1 MSTPKLSTNQA
12 KRLDTIKKVIGDK
25 EISAKIE
32 SSYAQAKGNWTAA
45 VDTLKTDGLDEVTLG
60 KLDLAHA
67 LADLTG
73 NHTELVKAI
82 AGQPNVA
89 SMRDVA
95 LNNDAASIAAMIKP
109 KQVPVGTPG
118 DTAHQKVNNF
128 ATSLHDK
135 LFASQT
141 SAVLQRMAETAVLPI
156 ADAGTRTHIA
166 TFLNNQP
173 EFNIRK
179 TSVYNA
185 INEPDAFKDIPEE
198 SHQPVI
204 SQLKTLQRVQAI
216 SPTPAAVTE
225 LMKANISTAQQVAEM
240 TPKDF
245 QKKFGATL
253 GADTAAMVHNNA
265 LSIKVRNEHA
275 LMAIKDSVQGTGIA
289 AIDGTRTKED
299 RALQFNDLAGQ
310 NKVPVNWEG
319 LFGNVDLCEC
329 EDCNSVY
336 GPASYFVELLNYLR
350 NNNLDPDN
358 ANTGAAGIGGTPLE
372 ILFRRR
378 PDLGCLELTCANA
391 NTVMPYIDIVNEIME
406 SFITHE
412 AQYDVDTN
420 TPKQLTLDVW
430 NVEDESSAD
439 LLATPQHTNYNAYCV
454 LKNAVYPFTLPYHQ
468 PIDAIRIFL
477 NFLNSS
483 RYELMK
489 TFQSVTEADINN
501 GLPTPG
507 NPPGPND
514 AELTT
519 LIETA
524 IRRGTDAEFLGL
536 TQEEYI
542 ILTKQAFWEARYFV
556 LTCGQPFTDQ
566 QYLDKIK
573 GYPTYQY
580 YGYHSDEEMTSL
592 DESLQLGLTFV
603 KKQFLP
609 RTGILYTD
617 LVSLLETQYIN
628 PYMPQGQA
636 LDIMDSLTFSYRFLQ
651 TLVTTPAS
659 DPNRY
664 AKLITY
670 LQNAQLLVPALQ
682 ALLHPDP
689 CHQNCTCDTI
699 SCEELACWVKCY
711 FENIGKLIV
720 LDSGDGPTLPFSGTI
735 VNRYDNLK
743 NNQQIPGNPDNW
755 ELNKYGQIYLNNIL
769 TGSITATGNTI
780 GTDGKPLPD
789 PYDPTSLFQ
798 GTVFDS
804 GGRRVGRFQDAV
816 LYDTREYKSDAT
828 ENNRPP
834 VVQWLPTSDSCDISK
849 VRLIHLD
856 GSSVTPAEYDKMQ
869 RFLRLWKKMGWTM
882 DETDKATMGLGAPP
896 VVPPGQHV
904 PVAGKDC
911 FNEFTDDCSKGT
923 TTDCGCGTTEEC
935 GCSSNYADGLLNCD
949 ITPAY
954 LHQLVYVNKL
964 LDSTGLDLVTLLT
977 FWTDIS
983 TIGDNSQYKQLFLR
997 YNLLAVD
1004 TVFQADKYGNYLTAA
1019 AKITDHIPVIMAAFN
1034 LKAADIANIMQYE
1047 NIADSLTL
1055 ANISMIYRYSLLMRL
1070 LNIKSSSLQDVKS
1083 IFGDPFI
1090 DAQHTEKFIENWGKM
1105 EDYGFTFAQLD
1116 YVLNNVD
1123 DPNRPLKPTF
1133 ISFLKLAKTFYDGL
1147 NAIMAA
1153 NPDVNTQDDAVP
1165 TATVP
1170 VVATPELATTSI
1182 ALLFTPAV
1190 TTQIMALLQ
1199 GTTVYSTNA
1208 PINLV
1213 ATAADFTAL
1222 LTGTLIQKIKYDY
1235 VNGGVQ
1241 VNGILTTAE
1250 TEAAKALFITD
1261 SFWAE
1266 AIDRLNLQP
1275 REFFN
1280 DVLYGIITNPA
1291 DQATILEGDYNIP
1304 PSQQPDQQNIIP
1316 DTAPVKLFC
1325 FMKAFMPF
1333 LRERLMHTFIVSTL
1347 STQTG
1352 LNKDVTDMLISN
1364 ILVSGTPALP
1374 IVEIFK
1380 NINNAYQ
1387 PAAGSWS
1394 GYLIPTGTDVYTFAI
1409 TVQTNMLNA
1418 AISVNGQALNFTQ
1431 QADPNNVYLS
1441 DPIKLQAGKA
1451 YKFLVTGLDINLTG
1465 LAWKTPTTPKS
1476 AIPASAMLVDD
1487 LTDDVTTAYVQL
1499 QKAGII
1505 ASVFG
1510 FSDAEIN
1517 YLQQNGADFGN
1528 LDFNAITFQTWL
1540 RLGAYTQ
1547 LRNSLPPTNLSLLQ
1561 FFAWTKQTTDTTN
1574 LSAQIVAA
1582 TNWLQSDVDKL
1593 LAAGHFNL
1601 VDNNQFVN
1609 EIKLLKLQQ
1618 ALYVAANITI
1628 DINLLFSW
1636 AKPVSKFWV
1645 CHDIAESIRKSIK
1658 ARYNETD
1665 WEQVVKPLN
1674 DQLREHQRDALISY
1688 LLVQPDLKE
1697 WGVIDANSLFEFFL
1711 IDVQMDSC
1719 METSRI
1725 KQGTLSIQLFVQ
1737 RCFLGLE
1744 EPYID
1749 NDVLDAKRWEWMQYN
1764 NVWVA
1769 NRKVFLYPEN
1779 WIVESLRDDKSD
1791 FYKALE
1797 SQLLQKDINTQN
1809 VQDALN
1815 SYLFQVDDVANMQAL
1830 GIFVEEGVVKDATV
1844 PVKYHIFSRTR
1855 NAPYFFYYRYFDVI
1869 ESNWYPWEQVQV
1881 DITNYDI
1888 EGPSTGQVF
1897 GNGAFLTPVV
1907 WNGRLLIF
1915 FPQII
1920 KKVVPATTSS
1930 ASYSGGG
1937 ASGSVPHIQWEIK
1950 MAWSEYRNGKWTQ
1963 KQVSTDAMYHS
1974 GSDLTAATLPNISAY
1989 SFVAYVDTSD
1999 QNVQIIPCW
2008 GDSLI
2013 DVSNV
2018 FMFQGSTI
2026 SVAAGTSNFNPA
2038 TSASDFNAMR
2048 FQSVNSS
2055 GTYTTYPLQ
2064 YNGSAEPY
2072 LEASAPYVTDNIS
2085 AVSIES
2091 SAGYDEFYQP
2101 FSHQLLGVLASE
2113 TSGDLTDFFSS
2124 NLTLPNDAD
2133 EAFGSYFDSSLQ
2145 VTSYSEL
2152 KTPYAIY
2159 NWELFF
2165 HAPATIAGKLSSAQQ
2180 FQAAKQWYEYIFNPA
2195 APGPTPQR
2203 AWQFYPFQQINADN
2217 YLEYLFN
2224 MLKSNTGNDDI
2235 NAWRSNPFEP
2245 HLIARGRPVAYMK
2258 WIVMQ
2263 YMDNLI
2269 AWGDYL
2275 FTQHT
2280 LETINQATQLY
2291 ILAYHIMGPRPQLI
2305 PKRGKVLP
2313 ETYNSLLNKWDAF
2326 GNAMVELELAFPFSN
2341 QIDTPIGIGKD
2352 NIGFANIF
2360 GFATSLYFCLP
2371 SNPELTAYWDT
2382 LDDRLGKIRACE
2394 NIEGVFGLPPL
2405 WDPPIDPA
2413 LLVQATAQGLSISSV
2428 LNDLN
2433 SPVPNYRFYYLM
2445 QKALELCNELKSL
2458 GSNLL
2463 SAFEKGDGETLASM
2477 RASQESTM
2485 QNMIMQVK
2493 QLQLNEA
2500 NTALEGLNQN
2510 RETPAYRMQ
2519 HYLDLIGQDAGK
2531 IPGADADFTALA
2543 GPPQSLVTDSE
2554 LILTSYEKQEMDK
2567 ASNAKDLQEGVGIV
2581 ETLAGVLHLL
2591 PLLAADVKP
2600 IGVGAGLSFG
2610 GDQLGSALGAVA
2622 RGMQVG
2628 VGNLNAESAA
2638 ARSKGGYLRQL
2649 QDRVLQANLAGFEI
2663 KQIDKQILS
2672 QQIRISIT
2680 NQEITN
2686 QQQAIDNAVQTL
2698 DFLTNKYTNQ
2708 QLYSWMKD
2716 TLKNL
2721 YYQVY
2726 TLAYGLA
2733 QKAEKVYRFERGL
2746 SSSNFIQFGYWD
2758 ASHDGLLAGENLYVG
2773 LKQLEAAY
2781 QQDRGYDFEISKK
2794 ISLRQID
2801 PIALLTLRSTGACKF
2816 ELPEVLFDMD
2826 FPGHYMRRIKSVA
2839 LSVPCIAGPYTGI
2852 NASLRMTQN
2861 TFRQNT
2867 MPGSAYPQDTTKDD
2881 PRFMTVNVPIT
2892 SVAVSHGQNDSG
2904 VFELN
2909 FKDERYMPFEGAGV
2923 ISQWSL
2929 SLPEFK
2935 QIDYNTITDVIM
2947 TVRYTSIDGGD
2958 KQKKAANTYLNGF
2971 VKNVQNLSQNEGL
2984 FAIFDLKNDLPNEWY
2999 KATQLPPAAD
3009 GREIS
3014 LATIVDR
3021 LPVYTKASAPDKII
3035 AQDIYVL
3042 TEAGIASGDILIN
3055 QGTNPQN
3062 VVSHGF
3068 GGGVNFKPMHV
3079 FTAPGVNINMQNW
3092 TLAISNTAVPLNNMW
3107 MVVRYTLN

>member
-1 MSTPKLSTNQA
+1 M
-12 KRLDTIKKVIGDK
+12 
-25 EISAKIE
+25 
-32 SSYAQAKGNWTAA
+32 
-45 VDTLKTDGLDEVTLG
+45 
-60 KLDLAHA
+60 
-67 LADLTG
+67 
-73 NHTELVKAI
+73 
-82 AGQPNVA
+82 
-89 SMRDVA
+89 
-95 LNNDAASIAAMIKP
+95 
-109 KQVPVGTPG
+109 
-118 DTAHQKVNNF
+118 
-128 ATSLHDK
+128 
-135 LFASQT
+135 
-141 SAVLQRMAETAVLPI
+141 
-156 ADAGTRTHIA
+156 
-166 TFLNNQP
+166 
-173 EFNIRK
+173 
-179 TSVYNA
+179 
-185 INEPDAFKDIPEE
+185 PD
-198 SHQPVI
+198 
-204 SQLKTLQRVQAI
+204 
-216 SPTPAAVTE
+216 
-225 LMKANISTAQQVAEM
+225 
-240 TPKDF
+240 
-245 QKKFGATL
+245 
-253 GADTAAMVHNNA
+253 
-265 LSIKVRNEHA
+265 
-275 LMAIKDSVQGTGIA
+275 
-289 AIDGTRTKED
+289 
-299 RALQFNDLAGQ
+299 
-310 NKVPVNWEG
+310 
-319 LFGNVDLCEC
+319 
-329 EDCNSVY
+329 
-336 GPASYFVELLNYLR
+336 
-350 NNNLDPDN
+350 
-358 ANTGAAGIGGTPLE
+358 
-372 ILFRRR
+372 
-378 PDLGCLELTCANA
+378 
-391 NTVMPYIDIVNEIME
+391 
-406 SFITHE
+406 
-412 AQYDVDTN
+412 
-420 TPKQLTLDVW
+420 
-430 NVEDESSAD
+430 
-439 LLATPQHTNYNAYCV
+439 
-454 LKNAVYPFTLPYHQ
+454 
-468 PIDAIRIFL
+468 
-477 NFLNSS
+477 
-483 RYELMK
+483 
-489 TFQSVTEADINN
+489 
-501 GLPTPG
+501 
-507 NPPGPND
+507 PND
-514 AELTT
+514 
-519 LIETA
+519 
-524 IRRGTDAEFLGL
+524 
-536 TQEEYI
+536 
-542 ILTKQAFWEARYFV
+542 
-556 LTCGQPFTDQ
+556 
-566 QYLDKIK
+566 
-573 GYPTYQY
+573 
-580 YGYHSDEEMTSL
+580 
-592 DESLQLGLTFV
+592 
-603 KKQFLP
+603 
-609 RTGILYTD
+609 
-617 LVSLLETQYIN
+617 
-628 PYMPQGQA
+628 
-636 LDIMDSLTFSYRFLQ
+636 
-651 TLVTTPAS
+651 PA
-659 DPNRY
+659 
-664 AKLITY
+664 
-670 LQNAQLLVPALQ
+670 
-682 ALLHPDP
+682 
-689 CHQNCTCDTI
+689 
-699 SCEELACWVKCY
+699 
-711 FENIGKLIV
+711 
-720 LDSGDGPTLPFSGTI
+720 
-735 VNRYDNLK
+735 
-743 NNQQIPGNPDNW
+743 
-755 ELNKYGQIYLNNIL
+755 
-769 TGSITATGNTI
+769 
-780 GTDGKPLPD
+780 
-789 PYDPTSLFQ
+789 SLFQ
-798 GTVFDS
+798 GFVYDS
-804 GGRRVGRFQDAV
+804 GGRMVGGFQDAV
-816 LYDTREYKSDAT
+816 LYDIRAASLDG
-828 ENNRPP
+828 NSLPP
-834 VVQWLPTSDSCDISK
+834 VVQWLPTGDSCDISR

-856 GSSVTPAEYDKMQ
+856 GSSVTSAEYDKMQ

-896 VVPPGQHV
+896 VVPPGQHA
-904 PVAGKDC
+904 PVAAKDC

-923 TTDCGCGTTEEC
+923 TSDCGCGTTEEC
-935 GCSSNYADGLLNCD
+935 GCTSNYADGLLSCD

-964 LDSTGLDLVTLLT
+964 LDSTGLDLITLLT

-983 TIGDNSQYKQLFLR
+983 TVGDDSQYKRLFLT

-1004 TVFQADKYGNYLTAA
+1004 TVFQADKYGNYLTTA

-1055 ANISMIYRYSLLMRL
+1055 ANISLIYRYSLLMRL
-1070 LNIKSSSLQDVKS
+1070 LNIKSSTLQDVKT
-1083 IFGDPFI
+1083 IFGDPFA
-1090 DAQHTEKFIENWGKM
+1090 DAQHTEKFMENWGKM
-1105 EDYGFTFAQLD
+1105 EDYGFTFAQLN
-1116 YVLNNVD
+1116 YILNNVD
-1123 DPNRPLKPTF
+1123 DPNRPIKPTF

-1147 NAIMAA
+1147 NAIIAA
-1153 NPDVNTQDDAVP
+1153 NPDVNTPDDAVP

-1170 VVATPELATTSI
+1170 VVATAELATASI

-1190 TTQIMALLQ
+1190 TAQVMALLQ

-1208 PINLV
+1208 PVNLV

-1241 VNGILTTAE
+1241 VTGILTTAE
-1250 TEAAKALFITD
+1250 TAAAKALFSANT
-1261 SFWAE
+1261 FWAA

-1275 REFFN
+1275 TEFFN
-1280 DVLYGIITNPA
+1280 DVLYGIITDAA
-1291 DQATILEGDYNIP
+1291 DRAILLEGDYNVP
-1304 PSQQPDQQNIIP
+1304 ASQQADPDNPAP
-1316 DTAPVKLFC
+1316 DTAPAKLFC
-1325 FMKAFMPF
+1325 FMKVFMPF

-1347 STQTG
+1347 ATQTG
-1352 LNKDVTDMLISN
+1352 LSQDVTDMLISN
-1364 ILVSGTPALP
+1364 TLVSGTPAQP
-1374 IVEIFK
+1374 IVEVFK
-1380 NINNAYQ
+1380 SITNAYQ

-1394 GYLIPTGTDVYTFAI
+1394 GYLIPTSTDVYTFAL
-1409 TVQTNMLNA
+1409 TVQTNTLNA

-1441 DPIKLQAGKA
+1441 DPVKLQAGRA
-1451 YKFLVTGLDINLTG
+1451 YKFWVTGLDINLTG

-1476 AIPASAMLVDD
+1476 TIPASAMLVDD
-1487 LTDDVTTAYVQL
+1487 LTESVTTAYVQL
-1499 QKAGII
+1499 QKAGIV
-1505 ASVFG
+1505 ASIFNLT
-1510 FSDAEIN
+1510 DAEIN
-1517 YLQQNGADFGN
+1517 YLQQNGADFSN
-1528 LDFNAITFQTWL
+1528 LDFNAITFQSWL

-1547 LRNSLPPTNLSLLQ
+1547 LRRSLPPTNLSLIQ
-1561 FFAWTKQTTDTTN
+1561 FFAWAKQTTDTTN
-1574 LSAQIVAA
+1574 LGAQIAA
-1582 TNWLQSDVDKL
+1582 VTNWLQSDVDKL

-1601 VDNNQFVN
+1601 LDNGQFVN
-1609 EIKLLKLQQ
+1609 EKKLLKLQQ
-1618 ALYVAANITI
+1618 ALYVAANIAI
-1628 DINLLFSW
+1628 DINLLFDW

-1658 ARYNETD
+1658 ARYKETD

-1688 LLVQPDLKE
+1688 LLVQPDLKD

-1744 EPYID
+1744 EPYIG
-1749 NDVLDAKRWEWMQYN
+1749 NDVLDAARWKWMQYN

-1797 SQLLQKDINTQN
+1797 SQLLQKDINPQN

-1815 SYLFQVDDVANMQAL
+1815 SYLFQVDDVANMLAV
-1830 GIFVEEGVVKDATV
+1830 GIFVEEGTVKGATV

-1881 DITNYDI
+1881 DITSYDI
-1888 EGPSTGQVF
+1888 EGPTTGQVF

-1915 FPQII
+1915 FPQMT
-1920 KKVVPATTSS
+1920 KKVMPPSSTGASYNSNS
-1930 ASYSGGG
+1930 ASGQ
-1937 ASGSVPHIQWEIK
+1937 VPIIQWEIK

-1963 KQVSTDAMYHS
+1963 KQVSTDAIYDN
-1974 GSDLTAATLPNISAY
+1974 GNYTATTLPKISFY
-1989 SFVAYVDTSD
+1989 SFVAYVDNAN

-2008 GDSLI
+2008 SDGLVDP
-2013 DVSNV
+2013 SNV

-2026 SVAAGTSNFNPA
+2026 SVAAGTSHFNP
-2038 TSASDFNAMR
+2038 SASPNDFNFMR
-2048 FQSVNSS
+2048 FQSVESS

-2064 YNGSAEPY
+2064 YNGTNEPY
-2072 LEASAPYVTDNIS
+2072 LAASEPYIYDNTS
-2085 AVSIES
+2085 AVNIETPS
-2091 SAGYDEFYQP
+2091 DYAEFYQP
-2101 FSHQLLGVLASE
+2101 FSHQLLGLLASD

-2124 NLTLPNDAD
+2124 NLTLPSNTD

-2165 HAPATIAGKLSSAQQ
+2165 HTPATIAGKLSSAQQ

-2195 APGPTPQR
+2195 APGSTPQR
-2203 AWQFYPFQQINADN
+2203 AWQFYPFTQINADN

-2224 MLKSNTGNDDI
+2224 MLQSNTANDDI

-2305 PKRGKVLP
+2305 PKRGKILP

-2341 QIDTPIGIGKD
+2341 QINTPMGIGKGD
-2352 NIGFANIF
+2352 IGFANIF

-2413 LLVQATAQGLSISSV
+2413 LLVQAAAQGLSISSV
-2428 LNDLN
+2428 LNDLD
-2433 SPVPNYRFYYLM
+2433 SPVPNYRFNYLV

-2458 GSNLL
+2458 GGNLL

-2485 QNMIMQVK
+2485 QNLVMQVK

-2500 NTALEGLNQN
+2500 NAALDGLHQN

-2519 HYLDLIGQDAGK
+2519 HYLDLIGQDASK

-2567 ASNAKDLQEGVGIV
+2567 ASDAKDLQEGVGIV

-2600 IGVGAGLSFG
+2600 IGVGAGLCFG

-2622 RGMQVG
+2622 RGMQVA

-2686 QQQAIDNAVQTL
+2686 QQKAIDNAAQTL

-2716 TLKNL
+2716 TLKTL

-2758 ASHDGLLAGENLYVG
+2758 ASHDGLLAGENLFVG

-2781 QQDRGYDFEISKK
+2781 QQNRGYDFEISKN

-2801 PIALLTLRSTGACKF
+2801 PIALLTLRTTGTCQF

-2852 NASLRMTQN
+2852 NATLRMTQN

-2867 MPGSAYPQDTTKDD
+2867 MPGSAYPQDTTKND

-2892 SVAVSHGQNDSG
+2892 SVAVSHGQSDSG

-2929 SLPEFK
+2929 SLPDFK

-2958 KQKKAANTYLNGF
+2958 KQKKAATTYLNTF

-3014 LATIVDR
+3014 LTNIVDR
-3021 LPVYTKASAPDKII
+3021 LPVYTKTSAPDKII
-3035 AQDIYVL
+3035 AQDVYVL

-3055 QGTNPQN
+3055 QGTNAQN

-3068 GGGVNFKPMHV
+3068 GSGVDFKPMHV
-3079 FTAPGVNINMQNW
+3079 FTAPGININMQNW
-3092 TLAISNTAVPLNNMW
+3092 TLAISNTAIPLNNMW